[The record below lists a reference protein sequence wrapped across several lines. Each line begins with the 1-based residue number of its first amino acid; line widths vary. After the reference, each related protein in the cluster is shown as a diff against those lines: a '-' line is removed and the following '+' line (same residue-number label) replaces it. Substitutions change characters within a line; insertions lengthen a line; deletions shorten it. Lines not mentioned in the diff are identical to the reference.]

1 MTFSELLNEYIERLG
16 CTAKELS
23 DSSGLSA
30 AVISRYRTGDR
41 APAPGSEQVAS
52 LARGI
57 CALSAGSET
66 VVTVCAA
73 LNAALGKAAGPEA
86 ENLSDN
92 LGALMETLNI
102 SPGELARALNYDAS
116 YISRVRTG
124 QRRPADPD
132 AFCRGVGQYVVKHFR
147 RESDTALLAGL
158 LGCTAGEISRPDA
171 CADAIGLW
179 LCTGTAQKTDDVGH
193 FLEKLDDFDLNAY
206 IRSIHFDELKV
217 PSLPLSL
224 PISRNYYGLA
234 EMRRGEL
241 NFFKTTVLSHASE
254 PVFMCSDMPMDDMAE
269 DQEFP
274 KKWMFGL
281 AVILKKGLHINMVH
295 YLDRPFHEMMLG
307 LESWIPLYMTGQVSP
322 YYLKNPQNAVY
333 NHFNYV
339 SGAAALTGDCIAG
352 GHREGKYYLTN
363 KKDELAFF
371 TKKAALLLQKA
382 QPLMNIYRAENKSLF
397 EAFLNAENAKP
408 GSFRSILSVPP
419 IYTLDEGTLLA
430 ILRRN
435 GLDEA
440 EIRTVTD
447 YAAAERE
454 RMERLLGSHTVAD
467 TLCALSPEEF
477 AAYPPSLSLTGA
489 FYEKD
494 ILYTYEEYTLHLRQT
509 EQFAA
514 AHPNYSVKT
523 NLERAFRNI
532 QITMKEGEWVLLS
545 KNQSPTIHFV
555 VRHPKLRAAI
565 ENMVLP
571 VVEQESVRKE

>member
-41 APAPGSEQVAS
+41 APAPDSEQVAS

-57 CALSAGSET
+57 CALSAGRET
-66 VVTVCAA
+66 VGAVSAA
-73 LNAALGKAAGPEA
+73 LNDALGKATGPEA

-92 LGALMETLNI
+92 LSALMDTLNI
-102 SPGELARALNYDAS
+102 APGELARALCYDAS
-116 YISRVRTG
+116 YISRVRAG

-132 AFCRGVGQYVVKHFR
+132 AFCRGVAQYVVKHFR
-147 RESDTALLAGL
+147 RASDTTLLAGL
-158 LGCTAGEISRPDA
+158 LGCSADALFLPDA
-171 CADAIGLW
+171 CADAIALW
-179 LCTGTAQKTDDVGH
+179 LCTGAAQKNDDVGH
-193 FLEKLDDFDLNAY
+193 FLEKLNDFDLNTY

-234 EMRRGEL
+234 EMRKGEL
-241 NFFKTTVLSHASE
+241 DFFKATVLSHASE

-269 DQEFP
+269 DPEFP

-281 AVILKKGLHINMVH
+281 AVILKKGLHIDIVH
-295 YLDRPFHEMMLG
+295 HLDRPFHEMMLG

-322 YYLKNPQNAVY
+322 YYLKSPQNAVY

-352 GHREGKYYLTN
+352 SHREGKYYLTN
-363 KKDELAFF
+363 KRDELAFYK
-371 TKKAALLLQKA
+371 KKAAFLLKKA
-382 QPLMNIYRAENKSLF
+382 QPLMNIYRAENRIPF
-397 EAFLNAENAKP
+397 DAFLSAEDAKP

-447 YAAAERE
+447 YAAAQRE
-454 RMERLLGSHTVAD
+454 RMERLLGSHIVLD
-467 TLCALSPEEF
+467 TLCALRPEEF

-494 ILYTYEEYTLHLRQT
+494 ILYTYEEYTQHLHQT

-514 AHPNYSVKT
+514 VQPNYSVKT
-523 NLERAFRNI
+523 NLERVFRNI

-555 VRHPKLRAAI
+555 VRHPKLRSAI
-565 ENMVLP
+565 ENMVMP
-571 VVEQESVRKE
+571 VVEQESAQTE

>member
-23 DSSGLSA
+23 DASGLSPA
-30 AVISRYRTGDR
+30 MISRYRTGDR
-41 APAPGSEQVAS
+41 VPAPGSEQVER
-52 LARGI
+52 LANGI
-57 CALSAGSET
+57 CMLSEDGGTADAVSS
-66 VVTVCAA
+66 A
-73 LNAALGKAAGPEA
+73 LNGTLGTAKASGA

-92 LGALMETLNI
+92 LSVLMEALTI
-102 SPGELARALNYDAS
+102 APGELARALNYDAS
-116 YISRVRTG
+116 YISRIRAG

-132 AFCRGVGQYVVKHFR
+132 AFCRGVAQYVVKHFR
-147 RESDTALLAGL
+147 RESDVILLAGL

-179 LCTGTAQKTDDVGH
+179 LCTGAAQKADDVGH
-193 FLEKLDDFDLNAY
+193 FLEKLGDFDLNAY

-224 PISRNYYGLA
+224 PVSRNYYGLA

-269 DQEFP
+269 DPEFP

-281 AVILKKGLHINMVH
+281 AVILKKGLHIDIVH
-295 YLDRPFHEMMLG
+295 HLDRPFHEMMLG

-322 YYLKNPQNAVY
+322 YYLKSPQNAVY

-352 GHREGKYYLTN
+352 SHRGGKYYLTN
-363 KKDELAFF
+363 KKDELAFY

-382 QPLMNIYRAENKSLF
+382 QPLMNIFRAENKAACG
-397 EAFLNAENAKP
+397 AFLNAEDAKP

-419 IYTLDEGTLLA
+419 IYTLAEGTLLA
-430 ILRRN
+430 LLRRN
-435 GLDEA
+435 NLGEA
-440 EIRTVTD
+440 DIRTVTD

-454 RMERLLGSHTVAD
+454 HMERLLAEHTVLD
-467 TLCALSPEEF
+467 TLCILSPEEF
-477 AAYPPSLSLTGA
+477 TAYPPSLPLAGA
-489 FYEKD
+489 FYEKNV
-494 ILYTYEEYTLHLRQT
+494 LYTGEEYAQHLRQT
-509 EQFAA
+509 EAFAA

-532 QITMKEGEWVLLS
+532 QITMKEGEWVMLS
-545 KNQSPTIHFV
+545 KNQSPAVHFV
-555 VRHPKLRAAI
+555 VRHPKLRSAI
-565 ENMVLP
+565 ENMVMP
-571 VVEQESVRKE
+571 VVE